1 MAMSSTSAEK
11 VYSPRNRIA
20 DVASPDGGP
29 DLETILARV
38 KAGIEEL
45 AQEYLGEAQNE
56 LAELSVCVNL
66 AQTSAG
72 AEQSAAINRIFR
84 ISHDLRGVAGSF
96 DYPLMTQIGSSL
108 CSMIEKTDTFGPL
121 EIAVIDLHVG
131 AMQTIMSNRMTGD
144 GDAKAREMISGI
156 DAVVRKYA
164 EKPPDR

>member
-1 MAMSSTSAEK
+1 MAMSGIRAEK

-20 DVASPDGGP
+20 EVASPEGGP

-38 KAGIEEL
+38 KAGIAEL
-45 AQEYLGEAQNE
+45 SQNYLGETQYE
-56 LAELSVCVNL
+56 LAELSACVNL
-66 AQTSAG
+66 AQTSTG
-72 AEQSAAINRIFR
+72 AERGEAIDRIFR
-84 ISHDLRGVAGSF
+84 ISHDLRGVAATF
-96 DYPLMTQIGSSL
+96 DYPLVTRIGSSL